1 MSLFFSKQL
10 CGVLLLL
17 AFLCVFHIQR
27 GEAQSAEDKTLAQF
41 HILFEG
47 DGFIPFSQS
56 YRINYESKLIG
67 LPIEFAAAV
76 DFPINQTLASAIG
89 IRYRRRSALFISN
102 FSITSI
108 EIDPGV
114 RVYLEKDR
122 PRDLRLFGTAGLLL
136 ARSTVGGTLEASN
149 DGTTTESRAVSKD
162 YYNIGIALGL
172 GIEYPIS
179 SVSAIFGG
187 LRIGLYVLD
196 PVRSG
201 GLGNAGGVSVGLG
214 YKIAIF

>member
-10 CGVLLLL
+10 RGVLLLSV
-17 AFLCVFHIQR
+17 FLCIFYTQR
-27 GEAQSAEDKTLAQF
+27 AEAQPSEEQTLAQF

-47 DGFIPFSQS
+47 DGFIPFNQS

-102 FSITSI
+102 FRITSI

-122 PRDLRLFGTAGLLL
+122 PHDLRLFGTAGLLL
-136 ARSTVGGTLEASN
+136 ARSTVGGTLQATSDGSSTEAR
-149 DGTTTESRAVSKD
+149 TVSKD

-179 SVSAIFGG
+179 TVSAIFGG
-187 LRIGLYVLD
+187 LRIGLYFLD
-196 PVRSG
+196 PVRTG